1 MIDKSEIKKT
11 LKTFNSCVP
20 FFIAMSDEYRQQL
33 IMDIAEAGREG
44 INVSNLSAKSNL
56 SRPAISH
63 HLKVLK
69 DSGLIKPKKL
79 GTQIFYQLNL
89 SENFKTVSELITS
102 MENILAK
109 INEIEPEKQNL
120 VTNGLPLHVKQAL
133 QPLLVLPKDLHY
145 QAQA

>member
-69 DSGLIKPKKL
+69 ESGLIKPKKI

-89 SENFKTVSELITS
+89 TENFKTVSELIAS

-109 INEIEPEKQNL
+109 MNEIDGQD
-120 VTNGLPLHVKQAL
+120 QA
-133 QPLLVLPKDLHY
+133 
-145 QAQA
+145 

>member
-69 DSGLIKPKKL
+69 ESGLIKPKKI

-89 SENFKTVSELITS
+89 TENFKTVSELIAS

-109 INEIEPEKQNL
+109 MNEID
-120 VTNGLPLHVKQAL
+120 G
-133 QPLLVLPKDLHY
+133 

>member
-1 MIDKSEIKKT
+1 MDLLFNYKGRFSMIDKNEIKNT

-20 FFIAMSDEYRQQL
+20 FFIAMSDEYRQKL
-33 IMDIAEAGREG
+33 IMDIAEAGKAG

-69 DSGLIKPKKL
+69 DANLIKPLKV

-89 SENFKTVSELITS
+89 KDNFKTINELIKS
-102 MENILAK
+102 MEAILEK
-109 INEIEPEKQNL
+109 IDEQKAESK
-120 VTNGLPLHVKQAL
+120 
-133 QPLLVLPKDLHY
+133 
-145 QAQA
+145 

>member
-1 MIDKSEIKKT
+1 MVVDKSEIKKT

-44 INVSNLSAKSNL
+44 INVSNLSAKSKL

-63 HLKVLK
+63 HIKVLK
-69 DSGLIKPKKL
+69 DSGMIKPKKI

-109 INEIEPEKQNL
+109 INEIEN
-120 VTNGLPLHVKQAL
+120 
-133 QPLLVLPKDLHY
+133 
-145 QAQA
+145 

>member
-1 MIDKSEIKKT
+1 MIDKSEIKRT

-44 INVSNLSAKSNL
+44 INVSNLSSKSNL

-69 DSGLIKPKKL
+69 DSGLIKPKKV

-89 SENFKTVSELITS
+89 SENFKTVSELINS
-102 MENILAK
+102 MENILSK
-109 INEIEPEKQNL
+109 INEIEPEK
-120 VTNGLPLHVKQAL
+120 
-133 QPLLVLPKDLHY
+133 
-145 QAQA
+145 

>member
-1 MIDKSEIKKT
+1 MVVDKSEIKKT

-44 INVSNLSAKSNL
+44 INVSNLSAKSKL

-69 DSGLIKPKKL
+69 DSGFIKPKKV

-89 SENFKTVSELITS
+89 SENFKIVSELINS
-102 MENILAK
+102 MGNILSK
-109 INEIEPEKQNL
+109 INEIEPEK
-120 VTNGLPLHVKQAL
+120 
-133 QPLLVLPKDLHY
+133 
-145 QAQA
+145 

>member
-1 MIDKSEIKKT
+1 MVVDKSEIKKT

-79 GTQIFYQLNL
+79 GTHIFYQLNL

-102 MENILAK
+102 MENILVK
-109 INEIEPEKQNL
+109 INEIEPEK
-120 VTNGLPLHVKQAL
+120 
-133 QPLLVLPKDLHY
+133 
-145 QAQA
+145 

>member
-69 DSGLIKPKKL
+69 ESGLIKPKKI

-89 SENFKTVSELITS
+89 TENFKTVSELIAS

-109 INEIEPEKQNL
+109 MNEIDGQD
-120 VTNGLPLHVKQAL
+120 QS
-133 QPLLVLPKDLHY
+133 
-145 QAQA
+145 

>member
-1 MIDKSEIKKT
+1 MPKSGKYIDREEIKNT

-33 IMDIAEAGREG
+33 IMDIAEAGSEG
-44 INVSNLSAKSNL
+44 INVSNLSAKSKL

-69 DSGLIKPKKL
+69 ETGLISPLKV

-89 SENFKTVSELITS
+89 KENFKTISELIKS
-102 MENILAK
+102 MESILEK
-109 INEIEPEKQNL
+109 IDKQ
-120 VTNGLPLHVKQAL
+120 KAE
-133 QPLLVLPKDLHY
+133 
-145 QAQA
+145 

>member
-1 MIDKSEIKKT
+1 MIDKAEITKT

-33 IMDIAEAGREG
+33 IMDIAEAGKEG
-44 INVSNLSAKSNL
+44 INVSNLSAKSSL

-69 DSGLIKPKKL
+69 ESGLIKPKKI

-89 SENFKTVSELITS
+89 SENFRTVSELIRS
-102 MENILAK
+102 MESILSR
-109 INEIEPEKQNL
+109 IDEIDSKS
-120 VTNGLPLHVKQAL
+120 
-133 QPLLVLPKDLHY
+133 
-145 QAQA
+145 

>member
-1 MIDKSEIKKT
+1 
-11 LKTFNSCVP
+11 
-20 FFIAMSDEYRQQL
+20 
-33 IMDIAEAGREG
+33 MDIAEAGKEG
-44 INVSNLSAKSNL
+44 INVSNL

-109 INEIEPEKQNL
+109 INEIEPEK
-120 VTNGLPLHVKQAL
+120 
-133 QPLLVLPKDLHY
+133 
-145 QAQA
+145 

>member
-1 MIDKSEIKKT
+1 MIDKNEIKKT

-33 IMDIAEAGREG
+33 IMDIAEAGSGG

-69 DSGLIKPKKL
+69 DSGLIIPKKI

-89 SENFKTVSELITS
+89 KENFKTISELIKS
-102 MENILAK
+102 MDNILET
-109 INEIEPEKQNL
+109 IDEK
-120 VTNGLPLHVKQAL
+120 K
-133 QPLLVLPKDLHY
+133 KES
-145 QAQA
+145 